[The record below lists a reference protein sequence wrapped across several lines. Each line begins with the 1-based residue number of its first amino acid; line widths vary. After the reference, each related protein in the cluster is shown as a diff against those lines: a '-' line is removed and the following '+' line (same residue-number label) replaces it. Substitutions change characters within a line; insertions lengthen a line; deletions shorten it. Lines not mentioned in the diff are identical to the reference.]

1 MPHKFLPW
9 LAIARAMS
17 AFTLQAQAMPD
28 TELLIGSYTQ
38 GKSEGIYRFA
48 FDSKTGMIDAKPL
61 Q

>member
-9 LAIARAMS
+9 LAIASAMS

-48 FDSKTGMIDAKPL
+48 FDS
-61 Q
+61 